1 MPDLNLD
8 FVRSLYPAKCWDWAF
23 FENAG
28 GSYVPE
34 SVITRV
40 TDYMRESQVQPGA
53 SYEASA
59 KAAGRMADGQRL
71 MAELIGADTDEVIIG
86 PSTTTNI
93 FVLSKAFAE
102 FLNPGDE
109 VIVTNLDHEANIGAW
124 RRLEQHGISVKEWP
138 VDPETERLQ
147 PETLDALLSDKTRL
161 VCFSHCSNIL
171 GGINDA
177 KAITRKVHDAGAL
190 VCVDGVAY
198 APHRAIDV
206 KDLDVDFYVLSLY
219 KLFGPHV
226 SLLYAK
232 REHLE
237 RLPGQNHY
245 FLDDQIP
252 LKLNPGG
259 PNHEFTSALVGIAD
273 YFEALAAHH
282 LAQPPNTFKARADAM
297 FELMT
302 AHEDKLAAR
311 FNDFLASKS
320 AVRLLGAKT
329 GNALARTPTFS
340 FIVDGRLSSEIP
352 PLLEAS
358 NIAIGCGRF
367 YANRLVD
374 ALGVK
379 NPEDGVLRISMAHYN
394 TMDEI
399 ERLITALDGAL

>member
-1 MPDLNLD
+1 MSNLNLD
-8 FVRSLYPAKCWDWAF
+8 FVRGLYPAKCWDWAF

-34 SVITRV
+34 SVIARV

-53 SYEASA
+53 SFEASA
-59 KAAGRMADGQRL
+59 KAAGRIADGQRL
-71 MAELIGADTDEVIIG
+71 MAEFIGADTDEVIIG
-86 PSTTTNI
+86 PSTTSNI
-93 FVLSKAFAE
+93 FVLSKAFQE
-102 FLNPGDE
+102 FLDPGDE
-109 VIVTNLDHEANIGAW
+109 VIVTNLDHESNIGAW
-124 RRLEQHGISVKEWP
+124 RRLEQHGISVKEWRL
-138 VDPETERLQ
+138 DPETERLQ
-147 PETLDALLSDKTRL
+147 PETLDALLSDKTRI

-190 VCVDGVAY
+190 VCIDGVAY

-219 KLFGPHV
+219 KVFGPHV

-232 REHLE
+232 RQHLE

-245 FLDDQIP
+245 FLNDQIP

-259 PNHEFTSALVGIAD
+259 PSHEFTSALVGIAD

-282 LAQPPNTFKARADAM
+282 LSEPANTFKARADAV
-297 FELMT
+297 FELIST
-302 AHEDKLAAR
+302 HEDKLAVR
-311 FNDFLASKS
+311 FNDFLTSKTE
-320 AVRLLGAKT
+320 VRLLGS
-329 GNALARTPTFS
+329 GGARTPTFS
-340 FIVDGRLSSEIP
+340 FTVSGRLSSEIP

-374 ALGVK
+374 VLGVK
-379 NPEDGVLRISMAHYN
+379 NPEDGVLRVSFAHYN
-394 TMDEI
+394 TMDEV
-399 ERLITALDGAL
+399 ERLIAALDGVL

>member
-1 MPDLNLD
+1 MPELNLD

-40 TDYMRESQVQPGA
+40 TDYMRQTQVQPGA

-59 KAAGRMADGQRL
+59 KAAQRIALGQRL
-71 MAELIGADTDEVIIG
+71 MAELIGADSDEVIIG

-102 FLNPGDE
+102 FLDPGDE

-124 RRLEQHGISVKEWP
+124 RRLEQHGIKLKEWP

-147 PETLDALLSDKTRL
+147 PETLDDLLSDKTRL

-206 KDLDVDFYVLSLY
+206 KELDVDFYVLSLY

-232 REHLE
+232 RQHLE
-237 RLPGQNHY
+237 RLPAQNHY

-259 PNHEFTSALVGIAD
+259 PNHEFTAALVGIAD
-273 YFEALAAHH
+273 YFDALAAHH
-282 LAQPPNTFKARADAM
+282 LSQPPNTFKARADAM
-297 FELMT
+297 FEIMS

-311 FNDFLASKS
+311 FNDFLASKT
-320 AVRLLGAKT
+320 AVRLFGP
-329 GNALARTPTFS
+329 GGARTPTFS
-340 FIVDGRLSSEIP
+340 FIVDGKASSEIATE
-352 PLLEAS
+352 LEKS
-358 NIAIGCGRF
+358 KIAIGCGRF

-374 ALGVK
+374 ALGVN
-379 NPEDGVLRISMAHYN
+379 NPEDGVLRVSMAHYN
-394 TMDEI
+394 TMDEV
-399 ERLITALDGAL
+399 ERLITALDGVL